1 MSLAASNLRVLV
13 MAGGTG
19 GHVFPALAVAE
30 CLRDRG
36 AEVRW
41 LGALGGMESTLVPQ
55 HGFEFHGIA
64 IRGLRGNGLR
74 GWLSAPWRVLR
85 ATCTAMAVLRKMR
98 ANVVLGMG
106 GFASGPGGLAA
117 WLTRRPLV
125 IHEQNA
131 VAGLTNRILSRLAN
145 RVLEAFPGSF
155 AASFA
160 AHPSGNPVRTA
171 IAALPAPAQRFAAR
185 DHDDIDRNEAGND
198 SDRAAGQTKDDRPVL
213 RLLVLGGSQGARV
226 FNEVVPQALAMLAD
240 RVRVE
245 VCHQTGKSHL
255 QSTSRA
261 YQELALEVTRVG
273 GPVAFIDDMAQRYGW
288 ADLVLCRAGAM
299 TIAELASAGVASIL
313 VPFPHAVD
321 DHQTANA
328 RYLSDAQAAVLL
340 PQSQLVP
347 SRLATILEEFAHRRE
362 RLLAMAE
369 AARGRAMID
378 ASERVAQHCMEVAHV

>member
-1 MSLAASNLRVLV
+1 VSVAASNLRVLV

-30 CLRDRG
+30 CLRGRG

-74 GWLSAPWRVLR
+74 GWLLAPWRVLC

-131 VAGLTNRILSRLAN
+131 VAGLTNRILSRFAS
-145 RVLEAFPGSF
+145 RVLQAFPESFAGSF
-155 AASFA
+155 AA
-160 AHPSGNPVRTA
+160 HHVGNPVRTA
-171 IAALPAPAQRFAAR
+171 IVALPAPATRFAAR
-185 DHDDIDRNEAGND
+185 AQEDIDRSEAAND
-198 SDRAAGQTKDDRPVL
+198 SARAAGHTKDDRPVL

-226 FNEVVPQALAMLAD
+226 FNEVVPQALALLAD

-255 QSTSRA
+255 QSTSRT
-261 YQELALEVTRVG
+261 YQELALAAA
-273 GPVAFIDDMAQRYGW
+273 PVAFIDDMAQRYAW
-288 ADLVLCRAGAM
+288 ADIVLCRSGAM
-299 TIAELASAGVASIL
+299 TVAELASAGVASIL

-340 PQSQLVP
+340 PQSEFVP
-347 SRLATILEEFAHRRE
+347 SRLVTILEELAHARG
-362 RLLAMAE
+362 RLLTMAE
-369 AARGRAMID
+369 AARGRAMTD
-378 ASERVAQHCMEVAHV
+378 ACERVAQHCMEVAHV

>member
-1 MSLAASNLRVLV
+1 VSVAADNLRVLV

-41 LGALGGMESTLVPQ
+41 LGASGGMESTLVPQ
-55 HGFEFHGIA
+55 YGFEFHGIA

-74 GWLSAPWRVLR
+74 GWLAAPWHVLCATCSAISVLR
-85 ATCTAMAVLRKMR
+85 NMR

-131 VAGLTNRILSRLAN
+131 VAGLTNRILSRFAK
-145 RVLEAFPGSF
+145 RVLEAFPESF

-160 AHPSGNPVRTA
+160 AHLTGNPVRSS
-171 IAALPAPAQRFAAR
+171 IAALEVPAVRFAAR
-185 DHDDIDRNEAGND
+185 DTGGPAQDASTDDKHRIASRTRDE
-198 SDRAAGQTKDDRPVL
+198 RPVL

-226 FNEVVPQALAMLAD
+226 FNEVVPQALALLAD

-245 VCHQTGKSHL
+245 VCHQSGKAHV
-255 QSTSRA
+255 QSTSRI
-261 YQELALEVTRVG
+261 YEELALAAR
-273 GPVAFIDDMAQRYGW
+273 PVAFIDDMAERYAW
-288 ADLVLCRAGAM
+288 ADVVLCRSGAM
-299 TIAELASAGVASIL
+299 TVSELASAGVASIL

-328 RYLSDAQAAVLL
+328 RYLSDAQAALLL
-340 PQSQLVP
+340 PQSEFAPGRLVG
-347 SRLATILEEFAHRRE
+347 ILEEFAHARG

-369 AARGRAMID
+369 AARERAMTD
-378 ASERVAQHCMEVAHV
+378 ASGRVAQHCMDVAHV